1 MVARPAAPLAAEI
14 ADRLDRIVDALLAP
28 LLAKDRMQREMLPSP
43 AERLRQQPAVL
54 AGGVALLLAAF
65 LMAVLAAVPAAWLA
79 GDIRQYNAAVD
90 SLERD
95 TDLREVL
102 QEFSAIADTADDR
115 RVKSAAYYNLGSL
128 LVHPSQSR
136 MSREQRR
143 DLLQAI
149 FHADI
154 SLDLLLH
161 ELELDA
167 EFELITLLSETT
179 RQYVQAEQ
187 ALQAAITAG
196 PYDSDMGRNL
206 ELLSKTR
213 QAIAR
218 SLARLIAK
226 AVVDAGSQEALSQ
239 TVIDLKVLMETEL
252 PDDYARLDEGKDDR
266 NYFIM
271 ERF

>member
-1 MVARPAAPLAAEI
+1 
-14 ADRLDRIVDALLAP
+14 
-28 LLAKDRMQREMLPSP
+28 
-43 AERLRQQPAVL
+43 
-54 AGGVALLLAAF
+54 
-65 LMAVLAAVPAAWLA
+65 
-79 GDIRQYNAAVD
+79 
-90 SLERD
+90 
-95 TDLREVL
+95 
-102 QEFSAIADTADDR
+102 
-115 RVKSAAYYNLGSL
+115 
-128 LVHPSQSR
+128 